1 MTIKII
7 NIERIGDF
15 MPATINEIGNKYN
28 HLIVTRRDKVK
39 NCRSFW
45 ICKCEICGKEYSF
58 SGTALRQNPNH
69 FDCPTCEKVGQQYG
83 RLKVIEYA
91 YTSEDR
97 HKYWMCECEC
107 GNREIIKATDLNTSK
122 RVECL
127 ICQKKKHKTQY
138 INETGKRYGKLTV
151 LELDTE
157 KSSKNAF
164 WKCKCDCGTLLTV
177 EGTKLRSG
185 HTQSCGCIISTGEF
199 KISQILSNAN
209 ISFKKQVTFENCLDK
224 KQLRFDFGVYNDNNE
239 LQYLIEFDGI
249 QHFGFT
255 EGWNDEQ
262 NYKDTKRKDSI
273 KNNYCFINQIP
284 LIRIP
289 YYHQNSL
296 SLNDLLLKTSKYIVK
311 DQ

>member
-1 MTIKII
+1 
-7 NIERIGDF
+7 

-138 INETGKRYGKLTV
+138 IDETGKRYGKLTV

-164 WKCKCDCGTLLTV
+164 WKCKCDCGTLLTI

-199 KISQILSNAN
+199 KISQILFNAN
-209 ISFKKQVTFENCLDK
+209 ISFKKQVTFEDCLDK

-296 SLNDLLLKTSKYIVK
+296 SLDDLLLKTSKYIVK

>member
-1 MTIKII
+1 
-7 NIERIGDF
+7 

-28 HLIVTRRDKVK
+28 HLIVTRRDRVK
-39 NCRSFW
+39 NCRSFS

-138 INETGKRYGKLTV
+138 IDETGKRYGKLTV

>member
-1 MTIKII
+1 
-7 NIERIGDF
+7 

>member
-1 MTIKII
+1 
-7 NIERIGDF
+7 

-138 INETGKRYGKLTV
+138 IDETGKRYGKLTV

>member
-1 MTIKII
+1 
-7 NIERIGDF
+7 
-15 MPATINEIGNKYN
+15 
-28 HLIVTRRDKVK
+28 
-39 NCRSFW
+39 
-45 ICKCEICGKEYSF
+45 
-58 SGTALRQNPNH
+58 
-69 FDCPTCEKVGQQYG
+69 
-83 RLKVIEYA
+83 
-91 YTSEDR
+91 
-97 HKYWMCECEC
+97 MCECEC

-138 INETGKRYGKLTV
+138 IDETGKRYGKLTV

-177 EGTKLRSG
+177 EGTKLRSE

-239 LQYLIEFDGI
+239 L
-249 QHFGFT
+249 
-255 EGWNDEQ
+255 
-262 NYKDTKRKDSI
+262 
-273 KNNYCFINQIP
+273 
-284 LIRIP
+284 
-289 YYHQNSL
+289 
-296 SLNDLLLKTSKYIVK
+296 
-311 DQ
+311 

>member
-1 MTIKII
+1 
-7 NIERIGDF
+7 

-138 INETGKRYGKLTV
+138 IDETGKRYGKLTV

-224 KQLRFDFGVYNDNNE
+224 KQLRFDFGVYNDNNQ

>member
-1 MTIKII
+1 
-7 NIERIGDF
+7 

-97 HKYWMCECEC
+97 HKYWLCECEC

-138 INETGKRYGKLTV
+138 IDETGKRYGKLTV

>member
-1 MTIKII
+1 
-7 NIERIGDF
+7 

-138 INETGKRYGKLTV
+138 IDETGKRYGKLTV

-289 YYHQNSL
+289 YYHQNNL